1 LKTKSHACYVFN
13 CIFLTRRLIYVWS
26 LSGLIT
32 KTSAFNL
39 MTHIIVSMGLLVYL
53 LIVRPYE
60 IPADNRIEIMNEFFI
75 LIFLYLTFILAVFEL
90 KPQVRSTLGF
100 LMIGVVFLCIAINF
114 LIFLKNMLAQLWAK
128 VSIVIA
134 KIKEAQRRK
143 ALKTPKEDIIEI

>member
-1 LKTKSHACYVFN
+1 
-13 CIFLTRRLIYVWS
+13 
-26 LSGLIT
+26 
-32 KTSAFNL
+32 
-39 MTHIIVSMGLLVYL
+39 MGLLVYL

-134 KIKEAQRRK
+134 KIKDAQTRK